1 MNDDEKITYFAE
13 TDARNKR
20 VRFGIKAK
28 DRARHVYAIGKTGMG
43 KSTLLENLAIQD
55 ILNGEGVAFVDPH
68 GKSADLLLEYIPE
81 HRKKDVV
88 YFAPFDLDFPIA
100 FNVLEDVDVTKRYLV
115 ANGLMSAFKTIW
127 ADAFSARMEYILNNI
142 MLALLEYP
150 GSTLMSVNRMLTDKD
165 FRSTVVAN
173 VTDPT
178 VKAFWIDEYGKYTEK
193 FAAEAAPAIQNKVGQ
208 FVGNPLVRNI
218 IGQPVSGFDI
228 REIMDNK
235 KILIINLSKGRVGE
249 ANANLLGAMLIT
261 KIYLAAMS
269 RADLKEVELKKTP
282 QFYLYV
288 DEFQNFANE
297 TFADILS
304 EARKY
309 KLSLTIANQYVEQMP
324 EEVRAAVFGNV
335 GTMITFRIGAYDAA
349 VFEKEYAP
357 EFAAEDLV
365 NLQQYQMYLKLMID
379 GVTSR
384 PFSAIGM
391 APIAKP
397 EISYVDEIINF
408 SREQFANPR
417 EKVEEDI
424 RNWHVQ
430 KIGAK
435 EPVKKASDKVVSSD
449 GEARRSNSHSDLR
462 SDSRLNTR
470 PDSRTESRSGLSRS
484 GRSEGQSDATRSS
497 SRGDRPVSSMDRLD
511 RPDRTRESSSDG
523 LRERSGERSMDSRP
537 RIDDESRGVR
547 SSTRSSTRYPDTE
560 NKTSPLKT
568 APSIDSNIA
577 LTPTPTQ
584 NPTPS
589 QVSLKTLTS
598 DNENKI
604 KNNQKEIKP
613 ENAAALRDA
622 LLSVMGDVSTN
633 NDEKNE
639 TKMKMTEPVEKKVTT
654 EKHTINDDSSLS
666 HKKDAVHIKHVDSD
680 HKNGSLTPDD
690 LKRILDIDQ

>member
-1 MNDDEKITYFAE
+1 MHDDEKVIYFGL

-20 VRFGIKAK
+20 VRFGIKNK
-28 DRARHVYAIGKTGMG
+28 DRTRHIYTIGKTGMG

-55 ILNGEGVAFVDPH
+55 IQNGEGLAFIDPH

-100 FNVLEDVDVTKRYLV
+100 FNVLEDVGITKRHLV

-228 REIMDNK
+228 REIMDQK

-269 RADLKEVELKKTP
+269 RADLSEKDLKESP

-297 TFADILS
+297 SFADILS

-357 EFAAEDLV
+357 EFTAEDLV

-384 PFSAIGM
+384 PFSATGIPPIGR
-391 APIAKP
+391 P
-397 EISYVDEIINF
+397 EISYVNEILDL
-408 SREQFANPR
+408 SRSQFANPR

-424 RNWHVQ
+424 RNWHVE

-435 EPVKKASDKVVSSD
+435 EPVKKTEGGVGVE
-449 GEARRSNSHSDLR
+449 GGRSRAPER
-462 SDSRLNTR
+462 SDRSDRADRKERPSRAEGSDR
-470 PDSRTESRSGLSRS
+470 SRSPDAT
-484 GRSEGQSDATRSS
+484 GRSIERFPERS
-497 SRGDRPVSSMDRLD
+497 
-511 RPDRTRESSSDG
+511 RE
-523 LRERSGERSMDSRP
+523 RERSVEPTRSERSARNPSDIRP
-537 RIDDESRGVR
+537 RIDNGGRTPQTPSRGGDFDT
-547 SSTRSSTRYPDTE
+547 SS
-560 NKTSPLKT
+560 NKIIIP
-568 APSIDSNIA
+568 PIQ
-577 LTPTPTQ
+577 TPTQ
-584 NPTPS
+584 KPVTPLPVVVLNNE
-589 QVSLKTLTS
+589 VSENKIS
-598 DNENKI
+598 NKSADNLNIKPVINNHVHLNSLSSNINGAENKI
-604 KNNQKEIKP
+604 KNNQKDIKP
-613 ENAAALRDA
+613 ENMAALREA
-622 LLSVMGDVSTN
+622 LLSVMGEGTKNLDSKSGSHDPIKNSVNINSQGDKTEDKPEEKIEPKENVVS
-633 NDEKNE
+633 EKNSG
-639 TKMKMTEPVEKKVTT
+639 V
-654 EKHTINDDSSLS
+654 
-666 HKKDAVHIKHVDSD
+666 
-680 HKNGSLTPDD
+680 LTPED
-690 LKRILDIDQ
+690 LKRILDINQ

>member
-1 MNDDEKITYFAE
+1 MDNDEKVTYFAE

-55 ILNGEGVAFVDPH
+55 IQNGEGVAFVDPH

-100 FNVLEDVDVTKRYLV
+100 FNVLEDVGITKRYLV

-269 RADLKEVELKKTP
+269 RADLKEDELKKAP

-349 VFEKEYAP
+349 VFEKEYSP
-357 EFAAEDLV
+357 EFTAEDLV

-397 EISYVDEIINF
+397 EVSYVDEIINL
-408 SREQFANPR
+408 SRAQFANPR
-417 EKVEEDI
+417 EKVEEAI
-424 RNWHVQ
+424 RNWHVE
-430 KIGAK
+430 KIGVK
-435 EPVKKASDKVVSSD
+435 EPTKKITDKVSDTERPRGERSSRP
-449 GEARRSNSHSDLR
+449 ERSSIR
-462 SDSRLNTR
+462 SDSRSSDRSSNSR
-470 PDSRTESRSGLSRS
+470 GSDSRIENRSNG
-484 GRSEGQSDATRSS
+484 GRSERFD
-497 SRGDRPVSSMDRLD
+497 
-511 RPDRTRESSSDG
+511 
-523 LRERSGERSMDSRP
+523 RSGEGPRDRKLDNRP
-537 RIDDESRGVR
+537 RIDNRPAEVKVSEK
-547 SSTRSSTRYPDTE
+547 SEEKSP
-560 NKTSPLKT
+560 SPL
-568 APSIDSNIA
+568 
-577 LTPTPTQ
+577 PTPVTP
-584 NPTPS
+584 PTVEQPS
-589 QVSLKTLTS
+589 KPVTNHVSLNALNNNT
-598 DNENKI
+598 ENKI

-613 ENAAALRDA
+613 ENAAALRNA
-622 LLSVMGDVSTN
+622 LLSVMGDIPTDNTSTESKIIKE
-633 NDEKNE
+633 DLPKEKTD
-639 TKMKMTEPVEKKVTT
+639 TKTG
-654 EKHTINDDSSLS
+654 
-666 HKKDAVHIKHVDSD
+666 A
-680 HKNGSLTPDD
+680 LTPDD

>member
-1 MNDDEKITYFAE
+1 HIYT
-13 TDARNKR
+13 
-20 VRFGIKAK
+20 
-28 DRARHVYAIGKTGMG
+28 IGKTGMG

-55 ILNGEGVAFVDPH
+55 IQNGEGLAFIDPH

-88 YFAPFDLDFPIA
+88 YFAPFDLEYPIA
-100 FNVLEDVDVTKRYLV
+100 FNVLEDMGAEKRHLV

-165 FRSTVVAN
+165 FRSAIVAN

-228 REIMDNK
+228 REIMDNR

-261 KIYLAAMS
+261 KIYLSAMS
-269 RADLKEVELKKTP
+269 RADLKEEEVKKAP
-282 QFYLYV
+282 HFYLYV

-297 TFADILS
+297 SFADILS

-357 EFAAEDLV
+357 EFTAEDLV

-384 PFSAIGM
+384 PFSATGIP
-391 APIAKP
+391 PIARP
-397 EISYVDEIINF
+397 DISHVNEILDM
-408 SREQFANPR
+408 SRQQFANPK

-424 RNWHVQ
+424 RNWHIQ

-435 EPVKKASDKVVSSD
+435 ETVKKSVDKDRSTDEQKTTGVGNQRVDRPDRPIRSDRPRTNERSD
-449 GEARRSNSHSDLR
+449 GSD
-462 SDSRLNTR
+462 
-470 PDSRTESRSGLSRS
+470 
-484 GRSEGQSDATRSS
+484 
-497 SRGDRPVSSMDRLD
+497 RGDRLERSRDGRNSSDRSNRVSSERPERSARLD
-511 RPDRTRESSSDG
+511 RPNRSDILGRSDNNDARPDITGRSNKVEEKIVEQKVEPIKPVGDTQVNNIVEKTNRPVSLNTLSSS
-523 LRERSGERSMDSRP
+523 
-537 RIDDESRGVR
+537 
-547 SSTRSSTRYPDTE
+547 TE
-560 NKTSPLKT
+560 NKAK
-568 APSIDSNIA
+568 N
-577 LTPTPTQ
+577 
-584 NPTPS
+584 S
-589 QVSLKTLTS
+589 QK
-598 DNENKI
+598 D
-604 KNNQKEIKP
+604 IKP
-613 ENAAALRDA
+613 ENMAALREA
-622 LLSVMGDVSTN
+622 LLSVMGDSAPVDSPKEISTKPQGSV
-633 NDEKNE
+633 EL
-639 TKMKMTEPVEKKVTT
+639 EKKHQPT
-654 EKHTINDDSSLS
+654 EEDS
-666 HKKDAVHIKHVDSD
+666 HP
-680 HKNGSLTPDD
+680 GSLTTDA
-690 LKRILDIDQ
+690 LKKILNIED

>member
-1 MNDDEKITYFAE
+1 MHDEEKVTYFGL

-55 ILNGEGVAFVDPH
+55 IQNGEGVAFVDPH

-357 EFAAEDLV
+357 EFTAEDLV

-424 RNWHVQ
+424 RDWHIQ

-435 EPVKKASDKVVSSD
+435 ETVKKVSERSSSSERPLSESRSDRPSSARSSEKVSERSSVSGRSSD
-449 GEARRSNSHSDLR
+449 RPSERSSSR
-462 SDSRLNTR
+462 SSERSPER
-470 PDSRTESRSGLSRS
+470 PRERSSEKPNDSRTERAPRQESRSRDIERDRIAISNSLSR
-484 GRSEGQSDATRSS
+484 RDEAAIRARDE
-497 SRGDRPVSSMDRLD
+497 DRPVIA
-511 RPDRTRESSSDG
+511 PVAAPVNGNATTPVAPQP
-523 LRERSGERSMDSRP
+523 SR
-537 RIDDESRGVR
+537 
-547 SSTRSSTRYPDTE
+547 
-560 NKTSPLKT
+560 
-568 APSIDSNIA
+568 
-577 LTPTPTQ
+577 
-584 NPTPS
+584 
-589 QVSLKTLTS
+589 VSLNTLS
-598 DNENKI
+598 HGNENKV
-604 KNNQKEIKP
+604 KNQQKDIKP
-613 ENAAALRDA
+613 ENVAALREA
-622 LLSVMGDVSTN
+622 LLSVMGNADAPKEFKIEKTSNTIHVSTQK
-633 NDEKNE
+633 NDE
-639 TKMKMTEPVEKKVTT
+639 V
-654 EKHTINDDSSLS
+654 
-666 HKKDAVHIKHVDSD
+666 KKDNKDS
-680 HKNGSLTPDD
+680 HTGSLTPDD
-690 LKRILDIDQ
+690 LKRILDISQ

>member
-1 MNDDEKITYFAE
+1 MHDDEKVTYFAE

-20 VRFGIKAK
+20 IRFGIKAK

-68 GKSADLLLEYIPE
+68 GKSADMLLEYIPE

-100 FNVLEDVDVTKRYLV
+100 FNVLEDVDITKRYLV

-269 RADLKEVELKKTP
+269 RADLKEDELKKTP

-335 GTMITFRIGAYDAA
+335 GTMITFRIGAYDAS

-357 EFAAEDLV
+357 EFTAEDLV

-391 APIAKP
+391 APIPKP

-408 SREQFANPR
+408 SRSQFANPR
-417 EKVEEDI
+417 EKVEEEI
-424 RNWHVQ
+424 RNWHVE

-435 EPVKKASDKVVSSD
+435 EPVKKSADKASDTERPR
-449 GEARRSNSHSDLR
+449 GEARADTRGGTRDERPERSNSR
-462 SDSRLNTR
+462 SDSRSNTVDNR
-470 PDSRTESRSGLSRS
+470 PNDRPAVSSRSAGVGRPSVAGRPSIRSDRFDRAPEESRSRKI
-484 GRSEGQSDATRSS
+484 DN
-497 SRGDRPVSSMDRLD
+497 
-511 RPDRTRESSSDG
+511 
-523 LRERSGERSMDSRP
+523 RP
-537 RIDDESRGVR
+537 RIDNGFVEVDGSEKKSEKYSNPVPV
-547 SSTRSSTRYPDTE
+547 SSLNTPLPSTSNSGISYDPVA
-560 NKTSPLKT
+560 SPSL
-568 APSIDSNIA
+568 NQ
-577 LTPTPTQ
+577 TPKPTHVI
-584 NPTPS
+584 NR
-589 QVSLKTLTS
+589 VSLNTL
-598 DNENKI
+598 NNNFENKI
-604 KNNQKEIKP
+604 KNNQKDIKP
-613 ENAAALRDA
+613 ENAAALRSA
-622 LLSVMGDVSTN
+622 LLSVMGDIPSNNKADDTTTISESKIVKEDVKESTEIRK
-633 NDEKNE
+633 DLAKEKAYMFDQK
-639 TKMKMTEPVEKKVTT
+639 T
-654 EKHTINDDSSLS
+654 
-666 HKKDAVHIKHVDSD
+666 
-680 HKNGSLTPDD
+680 GSLTPDD
-690 LKRILDIDQ
+690 LKRILDIEQ

>member
-1 MNDDEKITYFAE
+1 MQDEEKVTYFGL

-28 DRARHVYAIGKTGMG
+28 DRARHVYSIGKTGMG
-43 KSTLLENLAIQD
+43 KSTLLENLAVQD
-55 ILNGEGVAFVDPH
+55 IQNGEGLAFIDPH

-100 FNVLEDVDVTKRYLV
+100 FNALEDVGVTKRYLV

-127 ADAFSARMEYILNNI
+127 VDAFSARMEYILNNI

-165 FRSTVVAN
+165 FRNTVVAN

-228 REIMDNK
+228 RDIMDNK

-269 RADLKEVELKKTP
+269 RADLKEEELKNTP

-288 DEFQNFANE
+288 DEFQSFANE

-309 KLSLTIANQYVEQMP
+309 KLSLTIAHQYVEQMT
-324 EEVRAAVFGNV
+324 EDVRAAVFGNV
-335 GTMITFRIGAYDAA
+335 GTMITFRVGAYDAA

-357 EFAAEDLV
+357 EFTAEDLV

-384 PFSAIGM
+384 PFSAVGM
-391 APIAKP
+391 PPIAKP
-397 EISYVDEIINF
+397 DVSYVDEIINL

-435 EPVKKASDKVVSSD
+435 ESSTASKGVSDRPRRADNSD
-449 GEARRSNSHSDLR
+449 RPSNSGQDRRSTPARSNEVERADRRGSDTDR
-462 SDSRLNTR
+462 RAG
-470 PDSRTESRSGLSRS
+470 SRTDYSPDRRDA
-484 GRSEGQSDATRSS
+484 RPSERPPERSS
-497 SRGDRPVSSMDRLD
+497 SEPSSESLPVQ
-511 RPDRTRESSSDG
+511 SSSH
-523 LRERSGERSMDSRP
+523 
-537 RIDDESRGVR
+537 
-547 SSTRSSTRYPDTE
+547 STRQSPRPPARSPARHLEEKKEVINNLDSDTSV
-560 NKTSPLKT
+560 NV
-568 APSIDSNIA
+568 SNHKVSNHVSLNA
-577 LTPTPTQ
+577 LT
-584 NPTPS
+584 NNGNGS
-589 QVSLKTLTS
+589 SGNS
-598 DNENKI
+598 GNNANKI
-604 KNNQKEIKP
+604 KNNHKAIDP
-613 ENAAALRDA
+613 ENASALRNA
-622 LLSVMGDVSTN
+622 LLSVMGDNTNADIDKSADNHSDDKLTQDNSGGVIKDSTQKLVDEESKVITK
-633 NDEKNE
+633 DEKKN
-639 TKMKMTEPVEKKVTT
+639 T
-654 EKHTINDDSSLS
+654 EKTSESGKKDGSLS
-666 HKKDAVHIKHVDSD
+666 
-680 HKNGSLTPDD
+680 PDD
-690 LKRILDIDQ
+690 LKRILDINE